1 MFAALTQSSCDV
13 IVLSMLKQ
21 NSIRDVQL
29 AKHLKPLKKLF
40 GLYLLRG
47 QDKNTYIN
55 AASAFYS
62 HKYVQFKEG
71 SDLANLTRED
81 ILIFKSL

>member
-1 MFAALTQSSCDV
+1 
-13 IVLSMLKQ
+13 MLKQ
-21 NSIRDVQL
+21 NSIREVQL

-40 GLYLLRG
+40 ALSLLRG
-47 QDKNTYIN
+47 QDKNTYIRA

-62 HKYVQFKEG
+62 HKYVEFREG

-81 ILIFKSL
+81 ILILKSL